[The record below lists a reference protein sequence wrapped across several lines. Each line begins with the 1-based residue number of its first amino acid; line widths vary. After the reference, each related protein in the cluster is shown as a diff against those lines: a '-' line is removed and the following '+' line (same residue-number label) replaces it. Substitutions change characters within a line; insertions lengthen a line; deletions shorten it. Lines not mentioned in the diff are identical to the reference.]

1 METIIQKILKLLL
14 DKFGAEYD
22 VITIHEENGHYRANI
37 ETNEAGRLIGKN
49 GMILHS
55 LEHFFKE
62 ILYKH
67 SDEKIFVTLDVDNY
81 KKEKQDKV
89 LTKVQQRIEY
99 MKDANVGEM
108 KLWPMQPALRR
119 VVHLWVANAY
129 PELTTDSVGEGT
141 GRSVRVL
148 YK

>member
-22 VITIHEENGHYRANI
+22 VITIHEENGHYRANV
-37 ETNEAGRLIGKN
+37 ETSTAGSLIGKN
-49 GMILHS
+49 GIILNS

-62 ILYKH
+62 VLYKQ
-67 SDEKIFVTLDVDNY
+67 SDEKVFVTLDVDNY

-89 LTKVQQRIEY
+89 LGKVQQRIDY
-99 MKDANVGEM
+99 MKDTNVGEM
-108 KLWPMQPALRR
+108 KLWPMHPGLRR
-119 VVHLWVANAY
+119 IVHLWVATSY
-129 PELTTDSVGEGT
+129 PELTTDSVGDGSN
-141 GRSVRVL
+141 RSIRVL